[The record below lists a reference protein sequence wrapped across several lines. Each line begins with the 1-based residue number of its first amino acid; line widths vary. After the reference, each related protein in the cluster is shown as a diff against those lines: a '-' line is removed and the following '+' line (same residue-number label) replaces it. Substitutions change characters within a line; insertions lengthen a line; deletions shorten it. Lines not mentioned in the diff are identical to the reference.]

1 MLHYKSY
8 EHPTSDEWVTF
19 IHGAGG
25 SSAIWSRQLRDF
37 KKQFN
42 VLMIDLRG
50 HGLSKLKL
58 DLETY
63 KKYTFEFL
71 ANDIVEVIDHLKI
84 KRSHFVGISLG
95 TIIIRKLADMR
106 PDLVS
111 SLIMGGAIVR
121 LNMRSQFLMRLGV
134 ALKSVLPYMI
144 LYRFFAFIIL
154 PRRKHR
160 ESRSLFVEEA
170 KKLYQKEFIRW
181 FRLASKVNP
190 LLKLFRSMDI
200 GIPTLY
206 VMGDEDY
213 MFLPAVEYVT
223 ARHQSAKLVVI
234 PECGHVVNVEKPA
247 FFNRSVISFIQGLS

>member
-1 MLHYKSY
+1 MLHYKTY
-8 EHPTSDEWVTF
+8 EHPGSDEWVTF

-25 SSAIWSRQLRDF
+25 SSAIWFRQLRDF
-37 KKQFN
+37 KKEFN

-71 ANDIVEVIDHLKI
+71 ANDIVEVIDHLQI
-84 KRSHFVGISLG
+84 KTSHFVGISLG

-121 LNMRSQFLMRLGV
+121 LNTRSQFLMRVGV

-144 LYRFFAFIIL
+144 LYRLFAFIIL

-160 ESRSLFVEEA
+160 ESRNLFVEEA

-190 LLKLFRSMDI
+190 LLKLFRSVDI

-213 MFLPAVEYVT
+213 MFLPAVEYV
-223 ARHQSAKLVVI
+223 AERHASAQLVVI
-234 PECGHVVNVEKPA
+234 PECGHVVNVEKPQI
-247 FFNRSVISFIQGLS
+247 FNSRVIEWLSTIR

>member
-1 MLHYKSY
+1 MLHYKTY
-8 EHPTSDEWVTF
+8 EHPGSDEWVTF

-25 SSAIWSRQLRDF
+25 SSAIWFRQLRDF
-37 KKQFN
+37 KKEFN

-71 ANDIVEVIDHLKI
+71 ANDIVEVIDHLQI
-84 KRSHFVGISLG
+84 KTSHFVGISLG

-121 LNMRSQFLMRLGV
+121 LNTRSQFLMRVGV

-144 LYRFFAFIIL
+144 LYRLFAFIIL

-160 ESRSLFVEEA
+160 ESRHLFIEEA

-190 LLKLFRSMDI
+190 LLKLFRSVDI

-223 ARHQSAKLVVI
+223 ERHASAQLVVI
-234 PECGHVVNVEKPA
+234 PECGHVVNVEKPQI
-247 FFNRSVISFIQGLS
+247 FNSRVIEWLSTIR